1 MIQWD
6 SYFTTIAEASA
17 TLTGLIF
24 IGLSLNL
31 QKILASKQL
40 PARALGSLIL
50 MAYILLI
57 SSFCLIPQ
65 QSIFMLGVE
74 ALTSSII
81 VWVNIT
87 RMDILMH
94 NEAVK
99 KYKRHYFQNLIFS
112 QLALLPYLVAGVF
125 LVSGSANGFYWLI
138 PGITISIIKALTD
151 SWVLLVE
158 INR

>member
-40 PARALGSLIL
+40 PDRALSSLIL
-50 MAYILLI
+50 MAYILII

-65 QSIFMLGVE
+65 QSIFWLGIE

-81 VWVNIT
+81 IWVNIT
-87 RMDILMH
+87 RMDILMYK
-94 NEAVK
+94 VVTK
-99 KYKRHYFQNLIFS
+99 SYKRLYIRNLILS
-112 QLALLPYLVAGVF
+112 QLALLPYLVAGIF
-125 LVSGSANGFYWLI
+125 LVSGSDAGFYWLI